1 MKDWHYLCKS
11 PLVHYFIL
19 VICYANIALL
29 VILLEAV
36 NTVNY
41 NGIQNL
47 VAEYALFNVTA
58 FNLWVFCYLTCV

>member
-19 VICYANIALL
+19 VICYANITLL
-29 VILLEAV
+29 VILLEAL

-41 NGIQNL
+41 KEIQNS
-47 VAEYALFNVTA
+47 VAEYILFNVTA
-58 FNLWVFCYLTCV
+58 FK